1 MFDSTLNPL
10 WQRYILAVQE
20 EVKPALGCTEPI
32 SLALAAAVAAAE
44 LEGPVERVE
53 AQVSPNLM
61 KNGLGVTVP
70 GTGMVGLPIAAALGA
85 LGGNANAGLEVLK
98 DATAQA
104 IADAKALLAAG
115 KVSVKI
121 REPCDEIL
129 FSRAKVWNGEKWACV
144 TIVGGHTN
152 IVHIE
157 THDGVVFTQQA
168 CVAEGEQESPL
179 TVLSRT
185 TLAEIL
191 KFVNE
196 VPFAAIRFILD
207 SAKLNCA
214 LSQEGLSGKWG
225 CILARRWKNS
235 ASAVCWRKISS
246 SIVIRTSAAS
256 DARMGGATLPAMS
269 NSGSGNRGITATM
282 PVVVVAEHFGADDE
296 RLARAL
302 MLSHLSAIYI
312 HNQLPRLSALCA
324 ATTAAMGAAAGMA
337 WLVDGRYET
346 ISMAI
351 SSMIGDVS
359 GMICDGASNSC
370 AMKVSTS
377 ASAAWKA
384 VLMALDDTA
393 VTGNEG
399 IVAHDVEQ
407 SIANLCALASHSMQ
421 QTDRQ
426 IIEIMASKAR

>member
-1 MFDSTLNPL
+1 MHITYDLPVAIDDIIEAK
-10 WQRYILAVQE
+10 QRLAGRIYKTGMPRSNYFSERCKGEIFLKFENMQRTGSFKIRGAFNKLSSLTDAEKRKGVVACSAGNHAQGVSLSCAMLGIDGKVVMPKGAPKSKVAATCDYSA
-20 EVKPALGCTEPI
+20 EVVLHGDNFNDTIAKVSEIVEMEGRIFIPPYDDPKVIAGQGTIGLEIMEDLYDVDNVIVPI
-32 SLALAAAVAAAE
+32 GGGGLIAGIAVAIKSINPTIRVIGVQSENVHGMAASFHS
-44 LEGPVERVE
+44 G
-53 AQVSPNLM
+53 
-61 KNGLGVTVP
+61 
-70 GTGMVGLPIAAALGA
+70 
-85 LGGNANAGLEVLK
+85 
-98 DATAQA
+98 
-104 IADAKALLAAG
+104 
-115 KVSVKI
+115 
-121 REPCDEIL
+121 EI
-129 FSRAKVWNGEKWACV
+129 
-144 TIVGGHTN
+144 T
-152 IVHIE
+152 
-157 THDGVVFTQQA
+157 TH
-168 CVAEGEQESPL
+168 
-179 TVLSRT
+179 RT
-185 TLAEIL
+185 T
-191 KFVNE
+191 
-196 VPFAAIRFILD
+196 
-207 SAKLNCA
+207 
-214 LSQEGLSGKWG
+214 
-225 CILARRWKNS
+225 
-235 ASAVCWRKISS
+235 
-246 SIVIRTSAAS
+246 
-256 DARMGGATLPAMS
+256 
-269 NSGSGNRGITATM
+269 SGSGNQGITATM